1 MDPSKN
7 HNILVLDEDV
17 AYAPLIEQILVQF
30 FSNMSYVFWFD
41 KEAAVLD
48 FLNTKS
54 LPTISIVLLDIENSN
69 FDGIAVL
76 KHLKDE
82 SSPLKIIPV
91 IIFSRLREVSVI
103 RQCFSLGANSWVH
116 KPTDLL
122 KFQKIL
128 EVICEF
134 WLKHTILPSNLH

>member
-1 MDPSKN
+1 MDPRKN

-17 AYAPLIEQILVQF
+17 EFVPLIEQILVHL
-30 FSNMSYVFWFD
+30 FSNMSNVFWFD

-48 FLNTKS
+48 FLNTNPS
-54 LPTISIVLLDIENSN
+54 PTISIVLLDVENSN

-76 KHLKDE
+76 KHLKGE

-91 IIFSRLREVSVI
+91 IIFSRLQEVSVI

-116 KPTDLL
+116 KPTDFP

-134 WLKHTILPSNLH
+134 WLKHTILPSNLL